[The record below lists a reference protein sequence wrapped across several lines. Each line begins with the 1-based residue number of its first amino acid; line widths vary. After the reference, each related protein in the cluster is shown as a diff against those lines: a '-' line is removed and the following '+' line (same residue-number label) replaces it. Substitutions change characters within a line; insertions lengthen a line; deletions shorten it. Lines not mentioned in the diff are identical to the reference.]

1 VPEILRTLGLLTAL
15 PGGLVIFA
23 MGLAQ
28 LTQTSPD
35 AHNWTLF
42 IIGGA
47 LLVLSVPPLLFG
59 SSGSEGR
66 TRSDRGGKRSV
77 PTRAR

>member
-1 VPEILRTLGLLTAL
+1 MPEILRILGLLTAL
-15 PGGLVIFA
+15 PASLVILA
-23 MGLAQ
+23 MGLARA
-28 LTQTSPD
+28 TQASPP
-35 AHNWTLF
+35 NWTLF

-66 TRSDRGGKRSV
+66 TRSDRGAERSA
-77 PTRAR
+77 PSRAR

>member
-1 VPEILRTLGLLTAL
+1 VPEILRILGLMTAL
-15 PGGLVIFA
+15 PAGLVILA
-23 MGLAQ
+23 LGIAQ
-28 LTQTSPD
+28 LTQTNPD

-59 SSGSEGR
+59 SSGDEGR
-66 TRSDRGGKRSV
+66 TTSDRGSRRSV
-77 PTRAR
+77 PSRAR